1 MFQIKHFVTSHGIVS
16 YYYFFYQDISH
27 DFNEF
32 HANLAKSQPRIPRTS
47 QASEQ
52 NGSTACHCVW
62 PSQLTAQ
69 NSSDETLPPKKSEN
83 KHQKVSK
90 SHKSGP
96 PNQHSSQPDPNEI
109 IIGGLFFQNI
119 ISKKTWGIHWIH
131 HLLQVMAVH
140 LENSARGNEFGSEF
154 IGRFLLQKHP
164 GDDCRSPWCSNLP
177 MFFPL
182 FFGVFFSATEI
193 WADSSVAH
201 RNLNV
206 FLFFWGGP
214 LKTHKKKEKKNMC
227 LKKTHVCQYQR
238 PGPWWIWKFWKLP
251 RICHVILSIDNAFH
265 PLQVLDLPV
274 IADHT

>member
-1 MFQIKHFVTSHGIVS
+1 MKWTLLLSFLLSITSSHHVSDQAFRDITWYCFILLLLLPRYFTWFQWISCKPGKITAAHPSHLPSFRAKRLHCLPLCLALATHGTKLQWRNFTSKKIWE
-16 YYYFFYQDISH
+16 Q
-27 DFNEF
+27 
-32 HANLAKSQPRIPRTS
+32 TS
-47 QASEQ
+47 
-52 NGSTACHCVW
+52 
-62 PSQLTAQ
+62 
-69 NSSDETLPPKKSEN
+69 
-83 KHQKVSK
+83 KVSK

-182 FFGVFFSATEI
+182 FFGVFFFGH
-193 WADSSVAH
+193 WD
-201 RNLNV
+201 L
-206 FLFFWGGP
+206 GGF
-214 LKTHKKKEKKNMC
+214 KC
-227 LKKTHVCQYQR
+227 C
-238 PGPWWIWKFWKLP
+238 
-251 RICHVILSIDNAFH
+251 S
-265 PLQVLDLPV
+265 
-274 IADHT
+274 